1 MLHNNP
7 KYLPI
12 TSLIK
17 GDYIISP
24 SGKHVKI
31 TDIKEKSHHLNEI
44 IKNNRPIKISKS
56 SLTKNVPTKDL
67 FISGYHRIIVKE
79 NDKSYIGIQAH
90 KLVPEFAT
98 EKDLTPYLT
107 NDKITYYHI
116 ELEDQNEWLFA
127 NGVPV
132 ESWQK

>member
-1 MLHNNP
+1 MVPKLVCSLIRHNTHQHGDKPVCVQLFDENRMLHASVER
-7 KYLPI
+7 L
-12 TSLIK
+12 
-17 GDYIISP
+17 
-24 SGKHVKI
+24 
-31 TDIKEKSHHLNEI
+31 
-44 IKNNRPIKISKS
+44 
-56 SLTKNVPTKDL
+56 
-67 FISGYHRIIVKE
+67 VKE